1 MLNNE
6 IVIAGSSGPFQ
17 PRWGIKKNEIVKAS
31 NPEIPKQIDSAAKEQ
46 KVSEIPHHDAKQNG
60 STAIRHSMGLE

>member
-1 MLNNE
+1 L
-6 IVIAGSSGPFQ
+6 
-17 PRWGIKKNEIVKAS
+17 RDKKNEIVKAS
-31 NPEIPKQIDSAAKEQ
+31 NPEIPKQIDSAVKEQ